1 MRMTLK
7 CAWCGSEIGLVDG
20 NSIAEPGIS
29 HGICSGC
36 RSKLLGAIHNK
47 AESWDGRE
55 RRRVDDRRTRE
66 RRRSST
72 DEADDLMV
80 VSGRTWIDGKRRMKV
95 RRAADRVWL
104 SDLIL
109 SGAFLNQSKRFPT

>member
-1 MRMTLK
+1 
-7 CAWCGSEIGLVDG
+7 GD
-20 NSIAEPGIS
+20 
-29 HGICSGC
+29 
-36 RSKLLGAIHNK
+36 IHNK

-72 DEADDLMV
+72 DEADDLIV

-109 SGAFLNQSKRFPT
+109 SGAFLKPVEKVPDMIRTVDLCSRARTKVDLRPYLPPQ